1 MAETLE
7 AGDLTTALRAWLDGM
22 DLDAHGDLNT
32 EVRERLVTALAG
44 AAPTAPVDTTTVL
57 SQLLATRSVG

>member
-1 MAETLE
+1 
-7 AGDLTTALRAWLDGM
+7 M